1 MLALSIYRENNKE
14 RENNNECKQRE
25 QSVNLVSALTCR
37 ITELVPCLPFIASSV
52 SNGVRTRTISERAA
66 LKKERKE
73 RVENENGKKEAEKE
87 KEK

>member
-1 MLALSIYRENNKE
+1 MLALPIYRENNKE
-14 RENNNECKQRE
+14 SKQRE

-73 RVENENGKKEAEKE
+73 RVENENGKKRSREREVNE
-87 KEK
+87 